1 MSVFSDYKVG
11 AIESREEFE
20 FLYRF
25 SIGDDHGEVY
35 EDEDEPNEDE
45 EEE

>member
-20 FLYRF
+20 LLYRF
-25 SIGDDHGEVY
+25 SIGDDHGEIY
-35 EDEDEPNEDE
+35 EDGPDEEEDEDE
-45 EEE
+45 